1 MKHTD
6 FVIGETFWC
15 NGRGWRCTDIGTRT
29 IITIC
34 LDGVGI
40 DSNVAELRRTLNQ
53 NDAEAEGWFAGPP
66 YAVAETVF
74 DEDDLPAC
82 SPEPEPE
89 PDHADEAMPDPEA
102 DYGARAT
109 TVGRARAAAIRDQAV
124 AGGLRFEAYL
134 PPGLAEWLIDLIAS
148 GVFTDPSEATFVML
162 GEQQE
167 LEPHSDLREELM
179 RRSCQAALDDPRP
192 GITTEEMQ
200 ERLRAWSS
208 APRVEPAVWRRA
220 PR

>member
-6 FVIGETFWC
+6 FVIGETFRC
-15 NGRGWRCTDIGTRT
+15 SGRMWRCTDIGIRT
-29 IITIC
+29 IIAIC
-34 LDGVGI
+34 LDGIRI
-40 DSNVAELRRTLNQ
+40 DGNVAELRGMLNQ
-53 NDAEAEGWFAGPP
+53 HDAEAEGWFAGPP
-66 YAVAETVF
+66 YAVVESVF
-74 DEDDLPAC
+74 DDDDLPAC
-82 SPEPEPE
+82 SREPE
-89 PDHADEAMPDPEA
+89 PDHADKAMPDPET
-102 DYGARAT
+102 DYRARSTA
-109 TVGRARAAAIRDQAV
+109 VGRTQAAAIRDQAV
-124 AGGLRFEAYL
+124 AGGLKFEAYL

-148 GVFTDPSEATFVML
+148 GVFTDPSEAIFVML

-208 APRVEPAVWRRA
+208 APRVEPAIWRRA